1 METHERSR
9 ERSTCRPT
17 GTRRSRSPRGP
28 TTDGLT
34 QNESE
39 QHVPN
44 VGPPEIL
51 ILLVVGFMLFGAKR
65 LPEMGRALGQ
75 SIRGFK
81 ETVTAVRSDDP
92 PQSS

>member
-1 METHERSR
+1 M
-9 ERSTCRPT
+9 
-17 GTRRSRSPRGP
+17 
-28 TTDGLT
+28 
-34 QNESE
+34 
-39 QHVPN
+39 PN